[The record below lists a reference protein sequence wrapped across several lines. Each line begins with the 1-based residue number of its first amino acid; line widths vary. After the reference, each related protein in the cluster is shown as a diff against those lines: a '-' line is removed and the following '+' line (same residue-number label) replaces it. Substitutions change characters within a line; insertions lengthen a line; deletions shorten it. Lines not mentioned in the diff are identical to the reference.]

1 MTATRVDGGSGVR
14 AREFEAEIVD
24 RRPVMDD
31 SWLITFTTPP
41 EIAQAARAGHF
52 VSILPRD
59 ADVYDPL
66 LRRPFSVY
74 SVDPAMS
81 MMTVL
86 IRPYGRGTARL
97 VEKPEGTTVDVLGL
111 LGNTFEVVP
120 RSTRLLMVGGGVGAA
135 PLMLL
140 AREAVA
146 KGLSVTYLLG
156 AMTSDGLLD
165 AAEFPPEVEYVVA
178 TDDGSAGHQG
188 FVTDLVANYMQ
199 WADQVF
205 ACGPGPMFQSL
216 RSVVLQNRIGKRP
229 SVQVSVERT
238 MACGVGACLGCVVET
253 KRGMRTSC
261 VEGPVF
267 DMDEL
272 EWG

>member
-1 MTATRVDGGSGVR
+1 MR
-14 AREFEAEIVD
+14 AREFRAEIVD
-24 RRPVMDD
+24 RRPVMGD
-31 SWLITFTTPP
+31 SWLITFAAPP
-41 EIAQAARAGHF
+41 EIVQAARAGHF
-52 VSILPRD
+52 VSILARD
-59 ADVYDPL
+59 PDVYDPL

-86 IRPYGRGTARL
+86 VRPYGRGTARL
-97 VEKPEGTTVDVLGL
+97 CEKPEGTEIDILGL
-111 LGNTFEVVP
+111 LGNTFEIAP
-120 RSTRLLMVGGGVGAA
+120 RSSRLLMVGGGVGAA

-146 KGLSVTYLLG
+146 SGRSVTYLLG
-156 AMTSDGLLD
+156 AMNADGLLD
-165 AAEFPPEVEYVVA
+165 ASEFPGEVEYVVA
-178 TDDGSAGHQG
+178 TDDGSAGHRG
-188 FVTDLVANYMQ
+188 FVTDLVPEYLQ

-216 RSVVLQNRIGKRP
+216 RNVVLANRIGKRP

-238 MACGVGACLGCVVET
+238 MACGIGACLGCVIET